1 MFDEFLYYKVAQEF
15 LPNPVRFFLF
25 MSQGYTFDLLK
36 QTLKTRASEWAFLT
50 YFFPENG
57 QKLPINH
64 NYIEFWKTTVIKK
77 YANFLSLTITSLL
90 STFSPTRALYKAL

>member
-36 QTLKTRASEWAFLT
+36 QTLKRRASEWAFLT
-50 YFFPENG
+50 C
-57 QKLPINH
+57 
-64 NYIEFWKTTVIKK
+64 
-77 YANFLSLTITSLL
+77 
-90 STFSPTRALYKAL
+90 